1 MFSRDDQ
8 LFHLLD
14 AGINAGQH
22 EGGPDDGSLEL
33 TDPSRSSGFE
43 TRTSIQLTD
52 HLSFDGGI
60 TKVFSA
66 FFRDSGPRVYLDS
79 APSFTTNAA
88 LTLARWR
95 GWTGSLRMRAVNH
108 YRLDGV
114 DPSIRAAGHTVFD
127 MAWSRCI
134 SHKLDLNFA
143 MDNLFDRD
151 YWEVQNFFESRLP
164 GQSLCRGS
172 TARPATDAP
181 SRWE

>member
-60 TKVFSA
+60 TKVFSP
-66 FFRDSGPRVYLDS
+66 FFRDSGPRV
-79 APSFTTNAA
+79 
-88 LTLARWR
+88 
-95 GWTGSLRMRAVNH
+95 
-108 YRLDGV
+108 
-114 DPSIRAAGHTVFD
+114 
-127 MAWSRCI
+127 
-134 SHKLDLNFA
+134 
-143 MDNLFDRD
+143 
-151 YWEVQNFFESRLP
+151 
-164 GQSLCRGS
+164 
-172 TARPATDAP
+172 
-181 SRWE
+181 